1 MCNINTCF
9 IFKISS
15 SKEPITSE
23 WPDANSNYGYMW
35 WVNNSEG
42 NRFWKNIYSN
52 VYYAAGFGRNYIII
66 IPDEK
71 IVVVTRC

>member
-1 MCNINTCF
+1 MC
-9 IFKISS
+9 
-15 SKEPITSE
+15 
-23 WPDANSNYGYMW
+23 

-42 NRFWKNIYSN
+42 NRFWKNISSN

-71 IVVVTRC
+71 IVVVTRWLEPKKLSEFMEHLFRAL